1 MVDNYRY
8 IQGDDMPVI
17 LHSTGERKG
26 SIPAC
31 RTGSAELER
40 RVKKLQVEV
49 RSLHSL
55 LDSIQIC
62 LRAHADGESNY
73 TIDTLLDA
81 IMHEICQNSHRAPG
95 MH

>member
-1 MVDNYRY
+1 
-8 IQGDDMPVI
+8 MPAI
-17 LHSTGERKG
+17 LHSTVERKG

-62 LRAHADGESNY
+62 LRAHAEGESNY